1 MHEVGGSGCAGA
13 GDPRQP
19 AGPGGRGGTG
29 TLWRLCEGPSH
40 LDLQRALFLTPT
52 SPQVHCGFLQITQAG
67 GETAER
73 FGSAGWA
80 MAARVV
86 PSAGELAG
94 HGRVPEGARFP

>member
-1 MHEVGGSGCAGA
+1 MLELGTPGSRLDPEDAEARAPCGGF
-13 GDPRQP
+13 
-19 AGPGGRGGTG
+19 
-29 TLWRLCEGPSH
+29 CEGPSH